1 MIHSALAQRVT
12 PRLAHLDESGSAQV
26 QLPLLVL
33 NVGLPAFEVIERS
46 DCHHA
51 WGYPSADVDSVAYG
65 GGTGVRDQAGF

>member
-12 PRLAHLDESGSAQV
+12 PRLAHSDEIGCAQV
-26 QLPLLVL
+26 QLPLLVR
-33 NVGLPAFEVIERS
+33 NVGLPASEVIERS

-65 GGTGVRDQAGF
+65 GGAGVRDQAGF